1 MALAHLNAANALR
14 KEIGN
19 RLCNDYGNRIPY
31 RRYVEEFSQ
40 LKLPVFV
47 QGNGP
52 DLTPRDDIRIRD
64 TAPVILRT
72 KDGVELTERVWAPR
86 AANKKPV
93 FNFRSE
99 KRNFAKSTRCLIP
112 GSHFFEF
119 TAPANPK
126 QKRRDKWR
134 FTLAGADWFCIA
146 GVIRADAIDGAACF
160 TMLTTEPG
168 EDVAPYHDR
177 QVVVLQREDWGAWLD
192 LTRPEAALLC
202 PLPAGSLQA
211 QMGHEAP

>member
-1 MALAHLNAANALR
+1 M
-14 KEIGN
+14 
-19 RLCNDYGNRIPY
+19 CNDYGNRIPY
-31 RRYVEEFSQ
+31 SRYVEEFSH
-40 LKLPVFV
+40 LKLPLFA

-64 TAPVILRT
+64 TAPIILRT
-72 KDGVELTERVWAPR
+72 RDGVELTELVWAPR
-86 AANKKPV
+86 AANKKPI

-99 KRNFAKSTRCLIP
+99 KRNFGKSTRCLVP
-112 GSHFFEF
+112 ASHFFEF
-119 TAPANPK
+119 TAPADPK
-126 QKRRDKWR
+126 QKRQDKWR

-146 GVIRADAIDGAACF
+146 GIIRPDAIDGAACY

-168 EDVAPYHDR
+168 ADVAPYHDR

-192 LTRPEAALLC
+192 LTRPELELLR
-202 PLPAGSLQA
+202 PLPTGSLKA